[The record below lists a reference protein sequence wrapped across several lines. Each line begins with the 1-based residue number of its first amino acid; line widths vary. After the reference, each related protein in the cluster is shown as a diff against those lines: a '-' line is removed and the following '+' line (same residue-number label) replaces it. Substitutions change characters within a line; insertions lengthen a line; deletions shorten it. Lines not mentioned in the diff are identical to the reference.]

1 MVKSKLR
8 HEDER
13 CSEIVSMFLDKHF
26 YKTIFDKPEFQI
38 ERICQLHPPKGGCLS
53 KGVYPL
59 TWHVDKC
66 SY

>member
-26 YKTIFDKPEFQI
+26 YKIIFDKPD
-38 ERICQLHPPKGGCLS
+38 L
-53 KGVYPL
+53 
-59 TWHVDKC
+59 
-66 SY
+66 